1 MVLLNTACATAAPE
15 DHSSASTQ
23 PERTTA
29 PARIPDAHPLV
40 AVSLT
45 SLAPRRRCRRS
56 PRRSPPFSR

>member
-1 MVLLNTACATAAPE
+1 MVLLNPVCATAAPE